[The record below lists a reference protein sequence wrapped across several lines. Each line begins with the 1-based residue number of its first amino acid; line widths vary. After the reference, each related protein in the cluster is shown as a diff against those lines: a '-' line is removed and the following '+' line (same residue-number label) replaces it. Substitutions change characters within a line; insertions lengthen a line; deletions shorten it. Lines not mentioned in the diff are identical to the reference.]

1 MIWWRY
7 KMSQYMKLIGQ
18 KAKKAS
24 LTKINTRIK
33 NKVLKRYASLLDK
46 EKNFIIKANT
56 KDVKFALEKGL
67 KNNLIDR
74 LTIDQKKL
82 NNIKNSINK
91 IAKLKDP
98 VDNILEKWSRPNG
111 LRIKRVSIPIGVI
124 GIIYE
129 SRPNVTSDVAG
140 LCFKSGNAVILK
152 GGSEAINTNKILAK
166 LFRKALKE
174 NKIDENYIQ
183 FVDSKDRKMVD
194 FMLSKMKNYIDVI
207 IPRGG
212 KNLVKRVQEF
222 SSVPIIGHLEGLC
235 HTFIDKD
242 AQLKMA
248 INIIYNAKLRNT
260 SICGATE
267 TILLH
272 EKIIKRF
279 CNPILK
285 KLEENNC
292 KIYGDHFLK
301 KYYKGKI
308 YPAKE
313 KDWSTEYLAAI
324 VSVKTVKN
332 CKDAI
337 RHINKYGTMHTDS
350 IVTKNKKT
358 ARMFLKNVKSSIAMQ
373 NTSTQFADGGEF
385 GFGGEVGISTNT
397 LPPRGPVGL
406 GQLISYKYEVIS
418 NGQTRK

>member
-1 MIWWRY
+1 
-7 KMSQYMKLIGQ
+7 MSKYMNLIGLN
-18 KAKKAS
+18 AKKAS
-24 LTKINTRIK
+24 LEKVNTTVK
-33 NKVLKRYASLLDK
+33 NKILKRYALLLDK
-46 EKNFIIKANT
+46 GRNSIIKENI
-56 KDVKFALEKGL
+56 KDIKFTQKKGL

-74 LTIDQKKL
+74 LTINHSKL
-82 NNIKNSINK
+82 DNIIDSINR
-91 IAKLKDP
+91 ITKLKDP
-98 VDNILEKWSRPNG
+98 VDNILEEWSRPNG
-111 LRIKRVSIPIGVI
+111 LKIKRVSIPIGVI
-124 GIIYE
+124 GVIYE
-129 SRPNVTSDVAG
+129 SRPNVTSDVAS
-140 LCFKSGNAVILK
+140 LCFKSGNVVILK
-152 GGSEAINTNKILAK
+152 GGSEALNTNKILAK

-174 NKIDENYIQ
+174 NKVNENFIQ
-183 FVDSKDRKMVD
+183 LVDSKDRKMVD
-194 FMLSKMKNYIDVI
+194 FMLSKMKDYIDVI

-235 HTFIDKD
+235 HTFVDKD
-242 AQLKMA
+242 ADLKMA

-272 EKIIKRF
+272 EKIVKKF

-292 KIYGDHFLK
+292 KIYGDHFVNK
-301 KYYKGKI
+301 NYKGKI
-308 YPAKE
+308 SIAKG
-313 KDWSTEYLAAI
+313 KDWSTEYLAAT

-332 CKDAI
+332 CEVAI
-337 RHINKYGTMHTDS
+337 KHINKYGTMHTDS
-350 IVTKNKKT
+350 IITKNKKT
-358 ARMFLKNVKSSIAMQ
+358 AKKFLKNVKSSIAMH

-406 GQLISYKYEVIS
+406 GQLVSYKYEIVS

>member
-1 MIWWRY
+1 MRN
-7 KMSQYMKLIGQ
+7 YMNLIGQ
-18 KAKKAS
+18 NAKKAS
-24 LTKINTRIK
+24 LEKVNTTVK
-33 NKVLKRYASLLDK
+33 NKILKRYALLLDK
-46 EKNFIIKANT
+46 ERNSIVRENIK
-56 KDVKFALEKGL
+56 DIKFALKKGL
-67 KNNLIDR
+67 KNNLIER
-74 LTIDQKKL
+74 LTINHKKL
-82 NNIKNSINK
+82 DNIKDSINK
-91 IAKLKDP
+91 ITKLNDP
-98 VDNILEKWSRPNG
+98 VDNTLEKWSRPNG
-111 LRIKRVSIPIGVI
+111 LKIKRVSIPIGVI
-124 GIIYE
+124 GVIYE
-129 SRPNVTSDVAG
+129 SRPNVTSDVAS

-152 GGSEAINTNKILAK
+152 GGSEAINTNKILVK

-174 NKIDENYIQ
+174 NKVSENFIQ
-183 FVDSKDRKMVD
+183 FVDSKDRRMVD
-194 FMLSKMKNYIDVI
+194 FMLSKMKDYIDVI

-235 HTFIDKD
+235 HTFVDKD
-242 AQLKMA
+242 AELKMA

-267 TILLH
+267 TVLLH
-272 EKIIKRF
+272 EKIVKRF

-292 KIYGDHFLK
+292 KIYGDHSLK

-313 KDWSTEYLAAI
+313 KDWSTEYLAAT

-332 CKDAI
+332 CEDAI
-337 RHINKYGTMHTDS
+337 NHINKYGTMHTDS
-350 IVTKNKKT
+350 IITKNKKT
-358 ARMFLKNVKSSIAMQ
+358 AQKFLKNVKSSIAMH

-406 GQLISYKYEVIS
+406 GQLVSYKYEIVS